1 MTTTVTGEFQDVDA
15 ARNALDELISA
26 GFDREK
32 VFLEEEDARLKV
44 LIPASAEG
52 EVREILNRHEPRE
65 VTAH

>member
-15 ARNALDELISA
+15 ARNAMDDLISA

-32 VFLEEEDARLKV
+32 VYLEEEGPRLKV
-44 LIPASAEG
+44 LIPATAEG
-52 EVREILNRHEPRE
+52 EVREILNRHGPRE